1 MTDRRRWLAVGL
13 VVASAT
19 LLVLGI
25 AAAIDAPGRGVS
37 RVDLASIIGFVVP
50 VAAFAIVGGLIS
62 LRRPAHPIGWLLATI
77 GFLFGVVVASSSVSR
92 WVLETRALPKA
103 AGEWIG
109 VGSSMWVVALGLIG
123 TQLPLRLPDGD
134 LPSRGW
140 RWYSRVSLALI
151 GVSLVGMT
159 AQPGRVEDVPGTSGP
174 LDATWA
180 APLSSVWFLVILSFI
195 GGLAALV
202 VRYRRA
208 DVRDKMQ
215 LRWVRFGG
223 VIFLVIYL
231 VAVALPSI
239 LGLPE
244 DSAETTLLHI
254 AGMAAFAA
262 LPVSIGYAVLRQRL
276 YDIDAVISRTLVY
289 GALTTTLAATYL
301 GSVLLLQV
309 LLNGLAGNSGLAVA
323 ASTLAV
329 AALVR
334 PARSRIQALVDRRF
348 YRHKYDAEL
357 TLEAFAVRL
366 RDEVAL
372 DAVSAELRGVVADAM
387 QPAHVSLWLSSPQ
400 PRVPGGVSGR
410 RLSGSRLRG

>member
-1 MTDRRRWLAVGL
+1 M
-13 VVASAT
+13 VVASMT

-25 AAAIDAPGRGVS
+25 AAAVDAPGQGASAADLVS
-37 RVDLASIIGFVVP
+37 VLGFVVP
-50 VAAFAIVGGLIS
+50 VGAFAIVGGLIS

-77 GFLFGVVVASSSVSR
+77 GFLFGVVIACSSGSR
-92 WVLETRALPKA
+92 WALERGALPKA
-103 AGEWIG
+103 VGEWIG

-123 TQLPLRLPDGD
+123 TQLPLRLPDGG
-134 LPSRGW
+134 LPSQGW

-159 AQPGRVEDVPGTSGP
+159 AQPGRVEGVSGTSGP
-174 LDATWA
+174 LDAKWA
-180 APLSSVWFLVILSFI
+180 APLASVFLLVIMSFI
-195 GGLAALV
+195 GGLAALA

-208 DVRDKMQ
+208 DLREKMQ

-223 VIFLVIYL
+223 VTFLVIYL
-231 VAVALPSI
+231 AALTLPSL
-239 LGLPE
+239 LGLPG
-244 DSAETTLLHI
+244 DSVATTLFQTTGL
-254 AGMAAFAA
+254 AAVAA
-262 LPVSIGYAVLRQRL
+262 LPVSIGYAVLRHRL

-348 YRHKYDAEL
+348 YRHKYDAKL

-366 RDEVAL
+366 RDQVAL

-387 QPAHVSLWLSSPQ
+387 QPAHVSLWLNSPESRA
-400 PRVPGGVSGR
+400 PTARVR
-410 RLSGSRLRG
+410 HR